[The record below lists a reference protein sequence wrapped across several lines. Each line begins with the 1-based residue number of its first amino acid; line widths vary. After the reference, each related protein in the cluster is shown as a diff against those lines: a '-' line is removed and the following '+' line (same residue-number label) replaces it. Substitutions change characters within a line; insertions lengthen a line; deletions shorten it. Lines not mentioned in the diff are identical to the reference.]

1 MQFNKT
7 LTTGDLAEVNL
18 AAKAGTFTAI
28 YSYTVPAQQLVA
40 PGSGAITGGV
50 DNRAILYVDLKD
62 STPAQIGGWVRISV
76 TDANEITEH
85 VVLEER
91 IERLSASATDRQL
104 AYFLGKAGLQAKED
118 SKIQIRFK
126 PDTDATV
133 VTANSTVYLP
143 VTVNY

>member
-1 MQFNKT
+1 MEFNKT
-7 LTTGDLAEVNL
+7 LTTGDLSAVNL
-18 AAKAGTFTAI
+18 ETKAGTFTAV
-28 YSYTVPAQQLVA
+28 YSYTVPAQQYVS

-62 STPAQIGGWVRISV
+62 STPATIGGWVRISV

-85 VVLEER
+85 VILEER
-91 IERLSASATDRQL
+91 IERLKASATDRQS
-104 AYFLGKAGLQAKED
+104 AYFLGKAAIQAKED

-126 PDTDATV
+126 PDADATV

-143 VTVNY
+143 VTVQY